1 MTKRWISA
9 ILATLLL
16 MTALSGWTL
25 AEEKTPKEK
34 LIDDLMSG
42 MGIYERMFGDM
53 FWALE
58 YVEIYD
64 VTRRWGDLQLARTA
78 LNLVLQDA
86 LELTPPVTTLTQADL
101 EALQGEGIDAS
112 FSKEYRE
119 TFAEDRNEMLDKCL
133 NYNWHILYGVF
144 EDDVWKR
151 AASHMRLF
159 DEYAESYL
167 QYSAIT
173 VDWLTTQT
181 DDTEWIG
188 ELERA
193 FAEKCPMSNQRR
205 LKGVFSAEDVTRLAE
220 EISMRLMELQTELS
234 QSFAENKYMVY
245 RDSDAYADGKLEQA
259 LKDNRANIVGLPALV
274 PEAPW
279 DDLIYPD
286 IDLDAIDLATVRRE
300 DLLAQDYMYL
310 WRGEDGKLSKAAVL
324 DALESPPDACVIATR
339 RVSREEMENN
349 CVELE
354 LTEGIERVDLTG
366 DSESLRVT
374 FKAGESVFV
383 WEWKS
388 EVATVFMLENPVC
401 FAPVWYIASL

>member
-9 ILATLLL
+9 ILATLLM
-16 MTALSGWTL
+16 MTVLSGWTL

-42 MGIYERMFGDM
+42 MGTYERMFGDM
-53 FWALE
+53 YWALE

-64 VTRRWGDLQLARTA
+64 VTRKWGDLQLARTA

-86 LELTPPVTTLTQADL
+86 LELTPPATTLTQADL
-101 EALQGEGIDAS
+101 ETLQGEGIDAS
-112 FSKEYRE
+112 FSKEYQE

-144 EDDVWKR
+144 EEDVWKR

-181 DDTEWIG
+181 DDMEWIG

-205 LKGVFSAEDVTRLAE
+205 LKGVFSAEDATRLAK

-234 QSFAENKYMVY
+234 QSFAENKYMYY
-245 RDSDAYADGKLEQA
+245 RDSDAYADGKLEQT
-259 LKDNRANIVGLPALV
+259 LKDNRANIFGLTALV

>member
-1 MTKRWISA
+1 MAKRWISA
-9 ILATLLL
+9 VLAALLM

-42 MGIYERMFGDM
+42 MGTYDRMFGDM
-53 FWALE
+53 YWALE

-64 VTRRWGDLQLARTA
+64 ATRRWGDLQLARTA

-86 LELTPPVTTLTQADL
+86 LELTPPVTTLTAKDL
-101 EALQGEGIDAS
+101 ETLQGEGIDAS
-112 FSKEYRE
+112 FSREYQE

-133 NYNWHILYGVF
+133 NYNWHILYSVF
-144 EDDVWKR
+144 EEDVWKR

-181 DDTEWIG
+181 DDMEWIG

-234 QSFAENKYMVY
+234 QSYAENKYMYY
-245 RDSDAYADGKLEQA
+245 RDSDAYADGKLEQT
-259 LKDNRANIVGLPALV
+259 LKDNRANITGLAALV

-286 IDLDAIDLATVRRE
+286 IDLDAIDLATVQRE

-310 WRGEDGKLSKAAVL
+310 WRCEDGKLSKPAVL

-339 RVSREEMENN
+339 RVSREEMENY

-366 DSESLRVT
+366 DSDSLKVT

-383 WEWKS
+383 LEWQS

-401 FAPVWYIASL
+401 FAPEWYIAAL